1 MIAATVISAGTSSR
15 MGYPKALLEFH
26 GRTFLETIL
35 DAMRA
40 VGVQRRVVVLGPDAG
55 KILKHIDLRDTT
67 VLSTER
73 LDAGPIGSIRAAI
86 REVQAHPVDG
96 LLVWP
101 VDMPQVTIATVETLL
116 ERFLTSDRVIA
127 VPEFDGTR
135 GHPVI
140 FGRATF
146 QELLDAPDTEGARS
160 VVRADSSRVLTV
172 SVPDSGVVEDLN
184 TPSEYQRLIA
194 RRDGLPVRGTST

>member
-15 MGYPKALLEFH
+15 MGFPKALLEFH

-40 VGVQRRVVVLGPDAG
+40 AGVQRRVVVLGPDAD
-55 KILKHIDLRDTT
+55 KILKNIDLRDVT

-73 LDAGPIGSIRAAI
+73 LEAGPIGSIRAAI

-116 ERFLTSDRVIA
+116 ERFLNSDRVIA

-146 QELLDAPDTEGARS
+146 QELLEAPDEEGARS
-160 VVRADSSRVLTV
+160 VVRADSGRVVTV
-172 SVPDSGVVEDLN
+172 PVSDPGVVEDLN
-184 TPSEYQRLIA
+184 TPSEYQRLIT
-194 RRDGLPVRGTST
+194 RHDGVRERGSPT

>member
-35 DAMRA
+35 DALRA
-40 VGVQRRVVVLGPDAG
+40 VGVQRRVVVLGPDAD
-55 KILKHIDLRDTT
+55 KILKHIGLRDVT

-73 LDAGPIGSIRAAI
+73 LEAGPIGSIRAAI

-116 ERFLTSDRVIA
+116 EQFRGSDRPIV
-127 VPEFDGTR
+127 VPEFRGTR
-135 GHPVI
+135 GHPII
-140 FGRATF
+140 FGRAVF
-146 QELLDAPDTEGARS
+146 DELLAAPDAEGARA
-160 VVRADSSRVLTV
+160 VVRADAGRVLR
-172 SVPDSGVVEDLN
+172 VPVDDPAVIKDLN
-184 TPSEYQRLIA
+184 TPEEYQELMKRQDEA
-194 RRDGLPVRGTST
+194 GDRSD

>member
-15 MGYPKALLEFH
+15 MGYPKALLEFR

-40 VGVQRRVVVLGPDAG
+40 VGVQRRVVVLGPDAD
-55 KILKHIDLRDTT
+55 KILKHIDLRDVT
-67 VLSTER
+67 VLSTEC
-73 LDAGPIGSIRAAI
+73 LEAGPIGSIRAAI

-101 VDMPQVTIATVETLL
+101 VDMPQVTIATLETLL
-116 ERFLTSDRVIA
+116 EQFRGSDRPIV
-127 VPEFDGTR
+127 VPEFEGTR

-140 FGRATF
+140 FGRTTF
-146 QELLDAPDTEGARS
+146 QELLEAPDAEGARS
-160 VVRADSSRVLTV
+160 VVRADSGRVVTV
-172 SVPDSGVVEDLN
+172 SVSDPGVVEDLN
-184 TPSEYQRLIA
+184 TPSEYQRLITRHDGIRE
-194 RRDGLPVRGTST
+194 RRSSP

>member
-15 MGYPKALLEFH
+15 MGYPKALLTFH

-40 VGVQRRVVVLGPDAG
+40 VGVRRRVVVLGPDAD
-55 KILKHIDLRDTT
+55 KILKHIDLTDET

-116 ERFLTSDRVIA
+116 HRFLTSNRVIA

-146 QELLDAPDTEGARS
+146 QELLDAPDAEGARS
-160 VVRADSSRVLTV
+160 VVRADSDRVVTV
-172 SVPDSGVVEDLN
+172 PVPDPGVVEDLN
-184 TPSEYQRLIA
+184 TPSEYQRLITRHDA
-194 RRDGLPVRGTST
+194 VREPGSST